1 MHPLHHAQ
9 SSAKKHG
16 GIPADYLAIHNWFD
30 ETKQYFGDARHR
42 ALRHH
47 TAGVFWCEQ
56 EFGTFI
62 TNSDGKEVPVRVLAE
77 QHIVEDM
84 GFLPSP
90 DWWLRQMVLAP
101 TMNRVPTKPYQSTS
115 PVEELRRTLAHELY
129 KGEG

>member
-16 GIPADYLAIHNWFD
+16 GIPADYQYIHDWFD
-30 ETKQYFGDARHR
+30 ETKQFFGDARHR

-47 TAGVFWCEQ
+47 TAGIFWCER

-62 TNSDGKEVPVRVLAE
+62 TNSDGKDIPVRVLAE
-77 QHIVEDM
+77 QHVMEDM
-84 GFLPSP
+84 GFLPTP
-90 DWWLRQMVLAP
+90 DWWLSQMMLVPA
-101 TMNRVPTKPYQSTS
+101 MNKVPTKPQTS

-129 KGEG
+129 NGEG